1 MKLIRFGRNG
11 QEKPGLELDNGSR
24 IDVSAFG
31 EDYNELF
38 FGSDGPNRLAE
49 WLDHNESQCAKIA
62 KNIDLDFLNFR
73 RLLKIIKFG
82 FTN

>member
-38 FGSDGPNRLAE
+38 FWIR
-49 WLDHNESQCAKIA
+49 WCK
-62 KNIDLDFLNFR
+62 
-73 RLLKIIKFG
+73 
-82 FTN
+82 